1 MYSQIENREQKVFS
15 FIASCI
21 IFYVAFVGSLCY
33 EMGKNGLGNINWNF
47 ILQMN
52 VPVFI
57 ISATLF
63 FRAFHIK
70 KNRHENS

>member
-1 MYSQIENREQKVFS
+1 MYNQIKNREQKIFS
-15 FIASCI
+15 FIASGI
-21 IFYVAFVGSLCY
+21 ILYVAFVGSLCY
-33 EMGKNGLGNINWNF
+33 ETGKNGLGNINWTF

-70 KNRHENS
+70 KKKYENS